1 MSTENEITSARH
13 LKQQNSIRII
23 PDTSL
28 IEALLFP
35 RTEISLISSLA
46 RDISDEEMAIYLLIG
61 EPEPGNLRVYVG
73 QSRQIKGRL
82 EDHCR
87 KKRWWDKIVYFL
99 HGSRTG
105 FSAEAAN
112 YLERLLF
119 LKLKQANR
127 AKLDNKKKPM
137 AHEPNISLSDK
148 LKFENFYNEIV
159 ELTKSLNF
167 DIFDKI
173 YNTEEESVLFYC
185 YNSKGANA
193 TAYFRD
199 NSIFVQRNSQC
210 RLALTDSGEQST
222 YIAPMRTVLKN
233 NGILKL
239 DRGKLIFTQEYKF
252 DTPSAAS
259 SVILGTPSNGW
270 NDWKD
275 RDGKSL
281 SSLFRDNN
289 PS

>member
-1 MSTENEITSARH
+1 
-13 LKQQNSIRII
+13 
-23 PDTSL
+23 
-28 IEALLFP
+28 
-35 RTEISLISSLA
+35 
-46 RDISDEEMAIYLLIG
+46 
-61 EPEPGNLRVYVG
+61 
-73 QSRQIKGRL
+73 
-82 EDHCR
+82 
-87 KKRWWDKIVYFL
+87 
-99 HGSRTG
+99 
-105 FSAEAAN
+105 
-112 YLERLLF
+112 
-119 LKLKQANR
+119 
-127 AKLDNKKKPM
+127 M
-137 AHEPNISLSDK
+137 AHEPNVSLSDK

-173 YNTEEESVLFYC
+173 YSTEEESVLFYC

-199 NSIFVQRNSQC
+199 NSIFVQRNSKC
-210 RLALTDSGEQST
+210 RPALTDSGEQST
-222 YIAPMRTVLKN
+222 YIAPVRTALKN

-239 DRGKLIFTQEYKF
+239 DRGKLIFTHEYKF

-259 SVILGTPSNGW
+259 SVILGTPPNGW

-275 RDGKSL
+275 KDGKSL